1 MFWVGMSFAL
11 GGLWLFV
18 WLVWLLGGGFF
29 VGMYGGMAA
38 LSCIFLFF
46 KIKFPALSAEFL
58 FLLQWQCHE
67 KQELSNE
74 LERELRTQALSQ
86 HQETISTS
94 EVRKPLALVP
104 HSAEEEN
111 LLSCHTNVNK
121 PINNHCT

>member
-1 MFWVGMSFAL
+1 
-11 GGLWLFV
+11 
-18 WLVWLLGGGFF
+18 
-29 VGMYGGMAA
+29 MAA

-94 EVRKPLALVP
+94 EVRKPLTLVP
-104 HSAEEEN
+104 HSVEEEN

-121 PINNHCT
+121 AINNHWT